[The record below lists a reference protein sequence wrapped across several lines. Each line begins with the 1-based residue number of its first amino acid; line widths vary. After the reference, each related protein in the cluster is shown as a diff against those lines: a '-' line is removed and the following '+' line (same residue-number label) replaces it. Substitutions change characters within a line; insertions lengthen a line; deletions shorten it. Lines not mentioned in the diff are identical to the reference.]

1 MSAPSSAT
9 PSTSTS
15 RVSLALV
22 HHPVRDREGA
32 IITTA
37 VTNLDVH
44 DIARS
49 ARTYDLAA
57 YYLITP
63 IEAQRALVERI
74 LAHWRTGA
82 GARRVPERSEAL
94 ALCRVVASLEDA
106 VEDASVAGVRPR
118 TFATGARPPEG
129 RAALSYAE
137 ARARVDEGPSLLLFG
152 TGHGLARSVVEAA
165 DHVIAPIRGAPIRG
179 GGSYNHLS
187 VRAAVA
193 ITLDRLFG
201 AVD

>member
-1 MSAPSSAT
+1 MSR
-9 PSTSTS
+9 

-22 HHPVRDREGA
+22 HHPVRDREGG

-49 ARTYDLAA
+49 ARAYDLAA
-57 YYLITP
+57 YYLVTP

-74 LAHWRTGA
+74 LEHWRTGS
-82 GARRVPERSEAL
+82 GARRVPERAVAL
-94 ALCRVVASLEDA
+94 GVCRVVTTLEEAIAASGAD
-106 VEDASVAGVRPR
+106 GVPAR

-129 RAALSYAE
+129 RSALSYAE
-137 ARARVDEGPSLLLFG
+137 ARARVDEAPALLLFG
-152 TGHGLARSVVEAA
+152 TGHGLARSVVDAS
-165 DHVIAPIRGAPIRG
+165 DHVLAPIRPG
-179 GGSYNHLS
+179 GYNHLS

-201 AVD
+201 DDRVD